1 MDIHQPVNSSIFKV
15 FGTLH
20 FDRLREASKS
30 MNRLTH
36 INPTVV
42 KGIQEIKEEL
52 SIKYDK
58 TKIVNISTEMRK
70 LGF

>member
-1 MDIHQPVNSSIFKV
+1 MLWQLTEV

-20 FDRLREASKS
+20 HARLREESKS

-42 KGIQEIKEEL
+42 KGIQEIKEDL
-52 SIKYDK
+52 L
-58 TKIVNISTEMRK
+58 TNW
-70 LGF
+70 